1 MNQLAFR
8 YDESK
13 NPQRAHIAGVPLRDL
28 TTAEFDELPE
38 HIQRS
43 VKAANFYTD
52 VRKVAT
58 KKAKDGE

>member
-13 NPQRAHIAGVPLRDL
+13 NTRGAFIAGVPLRDL
-28 TTAEFDELPE
+28 TTAEFDELPN
-38 HIQRS
+38 HLQRS
-43 VKAANFYTD
+43 IEAAEFYVD
-52 VRKVAT
+52 ARKVN